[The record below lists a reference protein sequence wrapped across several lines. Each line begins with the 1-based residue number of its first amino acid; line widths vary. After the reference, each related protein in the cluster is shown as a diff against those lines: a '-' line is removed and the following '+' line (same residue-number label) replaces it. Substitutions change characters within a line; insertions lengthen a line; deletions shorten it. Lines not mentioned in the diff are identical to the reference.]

1 MEQIPKPMEQIP
13 KPMEQNF
20 KDIRNYR
27 QENNYKVVY
36 DSIKTNDMKTFST
49 NINDKELQR
58 TLRYLNLTA
67 EELIKV
73 CIEGDTC
80 SNLRDIC
87 CKLLSMNIAKNS
99 SRQGSKDEIE
109 QLRTC
114 NITAQLYGLTIT
126 NLTATELRP
135 TKDGLIL
142 SKTEMK
148 TKGISK
154 DCCLKSFDGQISGKM
169 NGFIAAKV
177 VYGSGGHQDNVF
189 EEMDTLAEWWK
200 TYKCEM
206 DEILIILIDTDLTTK
221 VARLKEKYNDVNN
234 ILVFN
239 HIEFQ
244 QYIIN
249 KYHNDESA

>member
-1 MEQIPKPMEQIP
+1 MEQSKPKPI
-13 KPMEQNF
+13 EQNF
-20 KDIRNYR
+20 KEIRNDR
-27 QENNYKVVY
+27 QDNNIKVVC
-36 DSIKTNDMKTFST
+36 DSIKTNDMNTFSK
-49 NINDKELQR
+49 NINDKEWQR
-58 TLRYLNLTA
+58 ALHTLNSTKEALFQ
-67 EELIKV
+67 K
-73 CIEGDTC
+73 C
-80 SNLRDIC
+80 SEDDIC
-87 CKLLSMNIAKNS
+87 CKLLSMNIAKSS

-148 TKGISK
+148 SKRISK

-200 TYKCEM
+200 TYKCET
-206 DEILIILIDTDLTTK
+206 DEILIVLIDTDLTTK

-239 HIEFQ
+239 HIDFQ